1 MERCRTVSEVYGFEV
16 VLKQA
21 ICLCPKIEWESRPP
35 GLPGA
40 HQKIPQ
46 HHLSCRVCKRVHNR
60 APVSAASQHL
70 NFSRQAERISVSGSG
85 RSAFFFRP
93 EPPLDYRSWLNQ
105 TGISLASGAL
115 ESWWIRLELNPVAP
129 AILRIEQLAQKKEKA
144 VTYQTGPRQVFR
156 GGGSVR

>member
-1 MERCRTVSEVYGFEV
+1 VQRRNISTSLAKRIGSRFPA
-16 VLKQA
+16 QA
-21 ICLCPKIEWESRPP
+21 
-35 GLPGA
+35 
-40 HQKIPQ
+40 
-46 HHLSCRVCKRVHNR
+46 V
-60 APVSAASQHL
+60 
-70 NFSRQAERISVSGSG
+70 
-85 RSAFFFRP
+85 SAFFFRP